1 MKNKNSILIFFLT
14 TFFTFSFANISY
26 PNKIEILYKVENYP
40 ITNKDIAKEMSY
52 LTMLNESLRQIEDKE
67 LIKIASKSIIKE
79 KVKKIEIQKN
89 FKLGQNKK
97 QVDDQL
103 DTYIK
108 KLNLTNETFQDL
120 LNQFGISKKL
130 LEEKIEIEF
139 LWNRLVYL
147 KYKNKVII
155 NEEAIKE
162 KLKKDL
168 ENPEN
173 FLDEFLLY
181 EILFSPSNKSDFE
194 NEKIKIEK
202 SIDEIGFENTAKIYS
217 ESDSAKLGGK
227 IGWVNENQVSKN
239 ILLNIRG
246 INIGG
251 YTEPI
256 IVPGGF
262 LIVYLEDKKKSKL
275 ELSFDD
281 ELNKI
286 LNSELNRQLDQY
298 SLIFYKKTEINTKI
312 YDN

>member
-1 MKNKNSILIFFLT
+1 MKNKNKILIFLT
-14 TFFTFSFANISY
+14 VIFTFGFKNISY
-26 PNKIEILYKVENYP
+26 PNKIEILYIVENYP
-40 ITNKDIAKEMSY
+40 ITNKDITKEINY
-52 LTMLNESLRQIEDKE
+52 LTMLNDSLRQLEDKD
-67 LIKIASKSIIKE
+67 LIKYASKSIIKE
-79 KVKKIEIQKN
+79 KVKKVEIQKN
-89 FKLGQNKK
+89 FQLGQNEK
-97 QVDDQL
+97 QVKDQL
-103 DTYIK
+103 DNYIK

-120 LNQFGISKKL
+120 LNQFGITKKY

-139 LWNRLVYL
+139 LWNRLVYS
-147 KYKNKVII
+147 KYKDKVII
-155 NEEAIKE
+155 NKEAIKQ

-181 EILFSPSNKSDFE
+181 EILFSPSSKSDFE
-194 NEKIKIEK
+194 NDKVEIQK
-202 SIDEIGFENTAKIYS
+202 SIDEIGFENSAKIYS

-239 ILLNIRG
+239 ILSNIRG
-246 INIGG
+246 INIGE
-251 YTEPI
+251 YTQPI
-256 IVPGGF
+256 IVPGGY
-262 LIVYLEDKKKSKL
+262 LIIYLEDKKKSKL

-286 LNSELNRQLDQY
+286 LKSELNRQLDQY

>member
-1 MKNKNSILIFFLT
+1 
-14 TFFTFSFANISY
+14 
-26 PNKIEILYKVENYP
+26 
-40 ITNKDIAKEMSY
+40 
-52 LTMLNESLRQIEDKE
+52 MLNDSLRQLEDKD
-67 LIKIASKSIIKE
+67 LIKYASKSIIKE
-79 KVKKIEIQKN
+79 KVKKVEIQKN
-89 FKLGQNKK
+89 FQLGQNEK
-97 QVDDQL
+97 QVKDQL
-103 DTYIK
+103 DNYIK

-120 LNQFGISKKL
+120 LNQFGITKKY

-139 LWNRLVYL
+139 LWNRLVYS
-147 KYKNKVII
+147 KYKDKVII
-155 NEEAIKE
+155 NKEAIKQ

-181 EILFSPSNKSDFE
+181 EILFSPSSKSDFE
-194 NEKIKIEK
+194 NDKVEIQK
-202 SIDEIGFENTAKIYS
+202 SIDEIGFENSAKIYS

-239 ILLNIRG
+239 ILSNIRG
-246 INIGG
+246 INIGE
-251 YTEPI
+251 YTQPI
-256 IVPGGF
+256 IVPGGY
-262 LIVYLEDKKKSKL
+262 LIIYLEDKKKSKL

-286 LNSELNRQLDQY
+286 LKSELNRQLDQY